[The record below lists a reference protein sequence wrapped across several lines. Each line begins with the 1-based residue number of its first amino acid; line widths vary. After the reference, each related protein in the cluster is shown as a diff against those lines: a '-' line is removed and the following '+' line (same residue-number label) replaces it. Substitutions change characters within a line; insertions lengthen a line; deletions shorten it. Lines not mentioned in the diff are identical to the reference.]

1 MIGGPRMVGPGMG
14 MRGPGMYGPGMRP
27 GMGPGMMMGGPWFRS
42 RIQESNNVEEQAYE
56 ETQEKCP
63 ICNK

>member
-42 RIQESNNVEEQAYE
+42 RKQESNNVEEQAYE

>member
-14 MRGPGMYGPGMRP
+14 MRGP